1 MLFCF
6 VLLTSFTFFAD
17 GIPYASGMEGLIP
30 KLEPT
35 QHISSNP
42 NLYVSAEN
50 SLFKNYFAGPQ
61 VIEVIVADPDINRLD
76 QAYGEPIVTINGKRL
91 RMAQTTDGSWH
102 AFFADMKQAQ
112 RADATQVSNSGK
124 GLDFGQFCSSE
135 SSKATGVDFS
145 ETMGIAVARHFSG
158 ASNGTQ
164 PFGTCAAVNIGG
176 VTNILGG
183 TLLNHVV
190 KQNTTLNSQPPGG
203 RLGQISSN
211 NVAFSNAWPVI
222 QLFDFSGF
230 PETVTI
236 QYQKAG
242 GVQTVDLVFDRILGN
257 LIKGLANRIYL
268 PRGAEVQA
276 DLLDPQLN
284 IDPTV
289 EDSWTWGTSMT
300 NHTVYYGAFSRNGS
314 PDADG
319 TIGMQDLTGNLTSLM
334 FNHNGILTTNP
345 RPQGVKVVEAQN
357 NEIQTGFLDSS
368 GRHRTQSISGA
379 SGPITLLEVQ
389 PNVGIFAD
397 YDAGGIADLKIID
410 NAMRD
415 TSFIARYNDVS
426 YTIVVKYFTASLTMG
441 MPHDNVPVH
450 NSQVKQ
456 TVTHSPD
463 NVFIS
468 FVKLAIVK
476 SLFLYQFFTTLGFNV
491 IL

>member
-1 MLFCF
+1 MIFYVNFHTSKSNITMHNTTIKSSVCKNKTSKIHKTIKGTNKIREYLQRSILQISTVFCF
-6 VLLTSFTFFAD
+6 VLLTSFTFFSD
-17 GIPYASGMEGLIP
+17 GIPQANGMEGLIP

-61 VIEVIVADPDINRLD
+61 VIEVIVSDPDTNRLD
-76 QAYGEPIVTINGKRL
+76 QAYGEPVVTINGKRL

-112 RADATQVSNSGK
+112 IADATQVSNSGK
-124 GLDFGQFCSSE
+124 GLDFGQFCSGD

-164 PFGTCAAVNIGG
+164 PLGTCTATNIGG
-176 VTNILGG
+176 VTNISGG

-190 KQNTTLNSQPPGG
+190 KQNTTLNKQSPGA

-211 NVAFSNAWPVI
+211 NIAFSNAWPVI

-242 GVQTVDLVFDRILGN
+242 GVQTVELVFDRIPGN

-300 NHTVYYGAFSRNGS
+300 NHTVYYGAFSRNGA

-319 TIGMQDLTGNLTSLM
+319 TIGM
-334 FNHNGILTTNP
+334 
-345 RPQGVKVVEAQN
+345 
-357 NEIQTGFLDSS
+357 
-368 GRHRTQSISGA
+368 
-379 SGPITLLEVQ
+379 
-389 PNVGIFAD
+389 
-397 YDAGGIADLKIID
+397 
-410 NAMRD
+410 
-415 TSFIARYNDVS
+415 
-426 YTIVVKYFTASLTMG
+426 
-441 MPHDNVPVH
+441 
-450 NSQVKQ
+450 
-456 TVTHSPD
+456 
-463 NVFIS
+463 
-468 FVKLAIVK
+468 
-476 SLFLYQFFTTLGFNV
+476 
-491 IL
+491 